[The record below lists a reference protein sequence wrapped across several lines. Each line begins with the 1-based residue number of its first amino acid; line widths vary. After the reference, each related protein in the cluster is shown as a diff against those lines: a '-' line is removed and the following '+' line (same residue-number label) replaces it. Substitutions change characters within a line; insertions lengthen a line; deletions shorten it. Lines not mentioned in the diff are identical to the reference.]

1 MGCGAAHL
9 IRLLLSTHTHTI
21 QHSAPERRDRV
32 CAERARIKSSLD
44 LCSYYTFKKATDVV
58 FGASHSD
65 RLLPTGLNLF
75 QDAALRA
82 SRFNSPRR
90 CLIITIIAAPD
101 QDKTLSAVRRRL
113 NMRRCMD
120 GCPIWGTTKNA
131 QTLERRFEER

>member
-9 IRLLLSTHTHTI
+9 IRLLLSTHTHTE
-21 QHSAPERRDRV
+21 HSAPERRDRV

-75 QDAALRA
+75 QDAAL
-82 SRFNSPRR
+82 SRFNSGRR

-101 QDKTLSAVRRRL
+101 QDKTRIVRRL
-113 NMRRCMD
+113 NMMHGWLD
-120 GCPIWGTTKNA
+120 GWMSNLGDNKKRTDS
-131 QTLERRFEER
+131 ER